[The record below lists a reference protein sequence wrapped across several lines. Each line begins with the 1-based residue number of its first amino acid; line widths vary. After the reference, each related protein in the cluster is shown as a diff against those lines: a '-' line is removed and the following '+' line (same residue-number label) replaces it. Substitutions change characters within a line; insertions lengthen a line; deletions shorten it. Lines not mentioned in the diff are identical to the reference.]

1 MWEEVTAW
9 ISQLFDKQI
18 VINLTTIFSFGGL
31 VFSIFAKTSLGRK
44 SIAKLTELANK
55 TLEKTNNTNEK
66 VKKVELLATEKINA
80 LKDEYERKTLVVVST
95 FDVVVNGLF
104 AALKEIP
111 NVKVQNQIENFEKKY
126 ADQKN
131 EITKVIG
138 KTYGDFKEA
147 VEEET
152 AAARIKLLE
161 LQVALDQKLE
171 QADKLIKTLKQQV
184 EVPANGEEREDSD
197 PIKEEV

>member
-9 ISQLFDKQI
+9 ISQFFDKQI

-31 VFSIFAKTSLGRK
+31 VFSVFAKTSLGK
-44 SIAKLTELANK
+44 KAIFKLTELANK
-55 TLEKTNNTNEK
+55 TLEKANDTNEK
-66 VKKVELLATEKINA
+66 VKKVELLANEKINA
-80 LKDEYERKTLVVVST
+80 LKGEYEKKALVIVST

-111 NVKVQNQIENFEKKY
+111 NVKVQNQIEIFEKKY

-131 EITKVIG
+131 EITKVVG